1 MATSNLAPAQQ
12 RKINEALTILEVLNL
27 PRQQRN
33 QRSALTLLALA
44 EVGPTTAWS
53 KASAPLRGIHEMMIY
68 FGGQYGVTYAEN
80 TRETI
85 RRQTIHQFVQL
96 GLVLENPDKPTRPTN
111 SPATRYQLEPN
122 ALTLLR
128 TFGTHRWSTALASYL
143 ATADA
148 LRQLHAKERA
158 MTVVPV
164 HLPNGATVA
173 LSGGGQNRLIKQ
185 IIEEFCARFT
195 PGGVVVYVGDAG
207 QKFKMFDQDYLKA
220 LGVEIETHGKM
231 PDVIVH
237 FVDKN
242 WLVLIEAVTSHGP
255 VNIKRHNELRKLF
268 AGSQA
273 GVVYV
278 TAFESRV
285 AMMKY
290 LPEIAWETEVW
301 VAESPS
307 HLIHFNGERFL
318 GPYSPTS
325 A

>member
-1 MATSNLAPAQQ
+1 MATSKLEPAQQ
-12 RKINEALTILEVLNL
+12 QKIDEALAILEALNL

-33 QRSALTLLALA
+33 QRSALTLLALV
-44 EVGPTTAWS
+44 EVGPTTVWS
-53 KASAPLRGIHEMMIY
+53 EASAPLRGIHEMMIY

-85 RRQTIHQFVQL
+85 RRQTIHQFVQS
-96 GLVLENPDKPTRPTN
+96 GIVLENPDRPTRPTN
-111 SPATRYQLEPN
+111 SPATRYQIEPG
-122 ALTLLR
+122 ALNLVR
-128 TFGTHRWSTALASYL
+128 TFGTRRWSKALASYL

-148 LRQLHAKERA
+148 LRLLHAKERA

-164 HLPNGATVA
+164 RLPNGATVE

-195 PGGVVVYVGDAG
+195 PGGVVIYVGDAG
-207 QKFKMFDQDYLKA
+207 QKFKLFEQDYLKA

-255 VNIKRHNELRKLF
+255 VDIKRHNELRKLF

-273 GVVYV
+273 GLVYV
-278 TAFESRV
+278 TAFETRA
-285 AMMKY
+285 AMVRY
-290 LPEIAWETEVW
+290 LGDIAWETEVW
-301 VAESPS
+301 VSESPS

-318 GPYSPTS
+318 GPHDGP
-325 A
+325 AI